1 MEPTGKSDLQITD
14 LIMEEKKDFKSEAT
28 VNVIDNGP
36 IEITGNILIKDSKRD
51 ISELM
56 KEVSICRCGMS
67 ANKPYCDGSHCKPK

>member
-1 MEPTGKSDLQITD
+1 
-14 LIMEEKKDFKSEAT
+14 MEERKDFKSEAT

-51 ISELM
+51 ISEMM

-67 ANKPYCDGSHCKPK
+67 ANKPYCDKSHCKPK